1 MALKILLVNPPIY
14 DFSAYDFWLKP
25 YGLLRVAGWLRGLA
39 EMRLFDYLDRWQTP
53 APIAAQRSDPWDR
66 GQFAAEVVSKP
77 AMFAHVPRHYR
88 RYGLPRQHFAT
99 FLADHGPFDVALI
112 QTVMTYWYPGVKE
125 VIDDLRYFAPHT
137 RIVLGG
143 VYATLCRPHAQRL
156 GADLVLDHDDLAP
169 LWQLLGVLPRL
180 TAPPLWEAY
189 GRLPVGILKLADGCP
204 FRCTYCSVP
213 QVYPRFVARPPE
225 RVLGELTL
233 LRQCGVRNVAFYDDA
248 LLFKPEHMLLPF
260 LRQVLARGL
269 TVNFH
274 TPNAL
279 NARFLTKDIA
289 SLMVQAGFRTFYL
302 GFESTAAMWQR
313 RTGGKV
319 YADEVVQAVDH
330 LVAAGADPR
339 QITAYLIIG
348 HPQAE
353 QQEVEASMHFAHR
366 LGIRLMLSEFS
377 PIPGTPD
384 GERCRQWVDLDEPLW
399 HNKTVFAHLRL
410 GGAEVQRLKALCRQL
425 NQRFASLSA

>member
-1 MALKILLVNPPIY
+1 
-14 DFSAYDFWLKP
+14 
-25 YGLLRVAGWLRGLA
+25 
-39 EMRLFDYLDRWQTP
+39 
-53 APIAAQRSDPWDR
+53 
-66 GQFAAEVVSKP
+66 
-77 AMFAHVPRHYR
+77 
-88 RYGLPRQHFAT
+88 
-99 FLADHGPFDVALI
+99 
-112 QTVMTYWYPGVKE
+112 
-125 VIDDLRYFAPHT
+125 
-137 RIVLGG
+137 
-143 VYATLCRPHAQRL
+143 
-156 GADLVLDHDDLAP
+156 
-169 LWQLLGVLPRL
+169 
-180 TAPPLWEAY
+180 
-189 GRLPVGILKLADGCP
+189 
-204 FRCTYCSVP
+204 
-213 QVYPRFVARPPE
+213 
-225 RVLGELTL
+225 
-233 LRQCGVRNVAFYDDA
+233 
-248 LLFKPEHMLLPF
+248 MLLPF